1 VPPVAGLV
9 DAIAVI
15 IVVLDASILLA
26 MLALIFVKNRKLIQ
40 T

>member
-1 VPPVAGLV
+1 VPPANGLV
-9 DAIAVI
+9 DTIAVI

-26 MLALIFVKNRKLIQ
+26 MFALIFTKSRKLIR